1 MPDPS
6 LFRQTGSLHIRERL
20 VGRRGLQG
28 QGLDLAR
35 NVAGR
40 RPGGEPKCPPSLPPS
55 TASVREPKCRL
66 TQRNNNSMS
75 SSCKIYGSKNEDI
88 NGAKHLFVVEI
99 MKIGLVIGN
108 GTPTTQLVSK
118 PCKRGLSN
126 ILVHLFLQPR
136 MLSFHL
142 NGQGQL
148 LR

>member
-1 MPDPS
+1 MRSATRSQLGRSRPCPASGHHVDVGPEKRAHRTGNLRNSKRAIVSFVSWGDPV
-6 LFRQTGSLHIRERL
+6 R
-20 VGRRGLQG
+20 
-28 QGLDLAR
+28 
-35 NVAGR
+35 
-40 RPGGEPKCPPSLPPS
+40 
-55 TASVREPKCRL
+55 ASVREPKCRL

-75 SSCKIYGSKNEDI
+75 SYCKIYGSKSEDI

-99 MKIGLVIGN
+99 MRIGLVIGN

-126 ILVHLFLQPR
+126 IRVHLFLQPR